1 MRIKPLESPEEANVK
16 IPLREL
22 PQLLAYKRKN
32 SDEDIIT
39 IISIAIINCIEVKYH
54 ENESGEKHTQKKREL
69 ESHEL
74 RISEKRDQKV
84 LKNIF

>member
-1 MRIKPLESPEEANVK
+1 MVQNYICTGIRNYKIRTKPLESPEEANVK

-39 IISIAIINCIEVKYH
+39 IK
-54 ENESGEKHTQKKREL
+54 
-69 ESHEL
+69 
-74 RISEKRDQKV
+74 
-84 LKNIF
+84 